1 MLKKKMLEHYKNVI
15 ENRSFAEY
23 DILGFLIFIRRHL
36 NKDNVYIREFADLI
50 AHRARD
56 RGIVVD
62 CITASIEN
70 NYQTEKGSKKVIG
83 YNGLHY
89 EQWEKG
95 MDFFGRK
102 IRNCV

>member
-50 AHRARD
+50 AHRERD

-62 CITASIEN
+62 CITASIEKRDICIEGVC
-70 NYQTEKGSKKVIG
+70 EKTRREI
-83 YNGLHY
+83 LL
-89 EQWEKG
+89 
-95 MDFFGRK
+95 GRAA
-102 IRNCV
+102 VYSWWASWFPS